1 MTSPFS
7 ITNRFRAFFALQ
19 YAAVGVF
26 FAYVAL
32 YLSSIGLSG
41 SQVGLLLAI
50 MPLIG
55 FLVQPIWGLLSD
67 IYHVHRSALALT
79 SFGVALVMVAYART
93 TDFGLLLLLTIL
105 HAILRA
111 PTMILGNS
119 LALEFVS
126 RENSETSFGS
136 LRLWGS
142 IGFALTTFA
151 VGAWVIDVNIWW
163 ILPIYALLN
172 ALLGLISLTVPDAE
186 VHGQVRWQEGLS
198 LLFRERTLS
207 LFLVGALLVGATLG
221 IVNNYLV
228 VYLADIAATGW
239 VIGAALA
246 ISALFEVPLMAGVPA
261 FVRRWGMRLVFVGG
275 VAALPLRY
283 VLYIFID
290 QPLLVLPTQVLHSI
304 AMMSLLVVGVLYVD
318 WLLQPKWRASGQAL
332 YTAALHGVGPSLG
345 LYISGLIYQEAGITP
360 VWLMSAVVGIA
371 GTVVF
376 AMVLQRSPVPQV
388 QQGAIS

>member
-1 MTSPFS
+1 MSSFFN
-7 ITNRFRAFFALQ
+7 ITNRFRMFFALQ

-26 FAYVAL
+26 FAYIAL

-41 SQVGLLLAI
+41 SQVGLLLAM

-55 FLVQPIWGLLSD
+55 FLVQPLWGLLSD
-67 IYHVHRSALALT
+67 IYHVHRSALVLT
-79 SFGVALVMVAYART
+79 SFGVALTMIAYANT
-93 TDFGLLLLLTIL
+93 TDFRLLLLLTVV
-105 HAILRA
+105 HAVLRA

-126 RENSETSFGS
+126 RENGRTNFGS

-142 IGFALTTFA
+142 IGFAVATFA
-151 VGAWVIDVNIWW
+151 VGAWVIDDHIWW
-163 ILPIYALLN
+163 ILPLYALLN
-172 ALLGLISLTVPDAE
+172 VVLAVISLTVPDAD

-198 LLFRERTLS
+198 LLFRERALA
-207 LFLVGALLVGATLG
+207 LFLVGGLLIGATLG
-221 IVNNYLV
+221 IVNNYLAI
-228 VYLADIAATGW
+228 YLADIAAAGW

-246 ISALFEVPLMAGVPA
+246 ISALFEVPLMASVPT

-275 VAALPLRY
+275 VAVLPLRY

-290 QPLLVLPTQVLHSI
+290 EPLLVLPTQVMHSI

-332 YTAALHGVGPSLG
+332 YTASLHGVGPSLG
-345 LYISGLIYQEAGITP
+345 LYISGIIYQEAGITP
-360 VWLMSAVVGIA
+360 VWLMSAVIA
-371 GTVVF
+371 FVGTVVF
-376 AMVLQRSPVPQV
+376 AMVLQRSPVPQM
-388 QQGAIS
+388 QQEAVP